1 MWKFIGFQ
9 IYKYYNFH
17 NVKGYNYNFK
27 LNNVQ
32 KKETKHYLHFYIYS
46 DILKDSIRWK

>member
-17 NVKGYNYNFK
+17 NLKVYNYSFK

-32 KKETKHYLHFYIYS
+32 KK
-46 DILKDSIRWK
+46 